1 MALGIRAVTEQVNQ
15 PVSVKGYEID
25 QVRMLKNADTGE
37 MVKVVVNT
45 VRITKQQLENEIA
58 RATAQLNDAKA
69 KLDEINQ
76 LEAPKE
82 A

>member
-76 LEAPKE
+76 LESPKE